1 MNKDILKYIIDNYHT
16 ERQGAD
22 NALHEL
28 NLESR
33 LLRKTLKDLGV
44 LKKVDNFTTTKHN
57 ILHIIDAHNS
67 AMSLSDDA
75 NTSVII
81 EKYLENRKKQ
91 ILLKKIY
98 PYSES
103 LVEWFNLLD
112 DFEKRYISYILKTA
126 DNLLTFLEDS
136 KNVKKDLEKLRDY
149 DDLKTDM
156 IKSVLKIKRF

>member
-1 MNKDILKYIIDNYHT
+1 MKDILKYIIDNYHT
-16 ERQGAD
+16 EKTNAD